1 MSDAGMLEEF
11 LAGACVDAAVFAL
24 RPDYRVLLLA
34 VDGIVPGSGDQD
46 SDALLLAAEAA
57 AREALSGGPAEQ
69 LPHVAAWRE
78 AYRAFGAKPQRTR
91 NSLEALL
98 RRTASGLPRVN
109 RLTDCY
115 NAVSVL
121 HQIPL
126 GGEDLTR
133 YTGPPRLIRAVGDEP
148 FDTVAEGIAVT
159 EHPEAGEVV
168 WCDDAGVTCRRW
180 NWRQARRTQLREE
193 TTTALFILD
202 VLDPVTDQALQAAA
216 DDLAARLARL
226 GPDVR
231 SARRLIA
238 REVPGP
244 SASRNADAA
253 GPRPARTARVAGP
266 PLPGASRPRAP
277 GSPGPG

>member
-1 MSDAGMLEEF
+1 MSDAGMLQQF
-11 LAGACVDAAVFAL
+11 LAGGQVDAAVFGL
-24 RPDYRVLLLA
+24 RRDYRAMLLA
-34 VDGIVPGSGDQD
+34 VGGLVPGPSDQA
-46 SDALLLAAEAA
+46 SDALLQAAEAT
-57 AREALSGGPAEQ
+57 AREALRGRPAEE

-98 RRTASGLPRVN
+98 RRAASGLPRVN
-109 RLTDCY
+109 RLTDLY

-121 HQIPL
+121 HQVPL

-133 YTGPPRLIRAVGDEP
+133 YAGPPRLARAIGTEP
-148 FDTVAEGIAVT
+148 FDAVADGIAVT
-159 EHPEAGEVV
+159 EHPDPGEVV

-180 NWRQARRTQLREE
+180 NWRQARRTQLRED

-202 VLDPVTDQALQAAA
+202 ALDPLTDKALHAAA
-216 DDLAARLARL
+216 DDLATRLARL

-238 REVPGP
+238 
-244 SASRNADAA
+244 ADTTPDEDE
-253 GPRPARTARVAGP
+253 GD
-266 PLPGASRPRAP
+266 
-277 GSPGPG
+277 

>member
-34 VDGIVPGSGDQD
+34 VDGIVPGPGEQD

-57 AREALSGGPAEQ
+57 AREALGAGPAEQ

-98 RRTASGLPRVN
+98 RRAASGLPRVN
-109 RLTDCY
+109 RLTDYY

-133 YTGPPRLIRAVGDEP
+133 YAGAPRLIRATGDEP
-148 FDTVAEGIAVT
+148 FDTAADGIAVT
-159 EHPEAGEVV
+159 EHPEAGEVA

-180 NWRQARRTQLREE
+180 NWRQARRTQLRED
-193 TTTALFILD
+193 TTAALFILD
-202 VLDPVTDQALQAAA
+202 ALDPVPGEALHAAA
-216 DDLAARLARL
+216 DDLAAHLARL

-238 REVPGP
+238 
-244 SASRNADAA
+244 ADPTPDE
-253 GPRPARTARVAGP
+253 GD
-266 PLPGASRPRAP
+266 
-277 GSPGPG
+277 

>member
-1 MSDAGMLEEF
+1 MPDLEMMESF
-11 LAGACVDAAVFAL
+11 LAGATVDGNVFAL
-24 RPDYRVLLLA
+24 RPDYRVMLVA
-34 VDGIVPGSGDQD
+34 VDGIVPGPSDQV
-46 SDALLLAAEAA
+46 SDEQLQAAEAA
-57 AREALSGGPAEQ
+57 AGELLRDQPAEQ

-98 RRTASGLPRVN
+98 RRAVSGMPRVN
-109 RLTDCY
+109 RLTDLY

-133 YTGPPRLIRAVGDEP
+133 YVGPPRLIRATGTEL
-148 FDTVAEGIAVT
+148 FDTVSDGSVVI
-159 EHPEAGEVV
+159 EHPDPGEVV

-180 NWRQARRTQLREE
+180 NWRQARRTQLSDE

-202 VLDPVTDQALQAAA
+202 ALDPMTDAAIHAAA
-216 DDLAARLARL
+216 DDLVAHLSRL

-231 SARRLIA
+231 VQRRLIA
-238 REVPGP
+238 
-244 SASRNADAA
+244 
-253 GPRPARTARVAGP
+253 AGP
-266 PLPGASRPRAP
+266 PALEAGA
-277 GSPGPG
+277 